1 VGAAPAGRLEAAV
14 SHEPEGA
21 GAGPEAVAADSLVEP
36 LDRLPAG
43 RAGRI
48 LSIVPRE
55 PGQLARLASFGIV
68 PGTIVR
74 LQQCRPA
81 VVLRAG
87 ETTLA
92 LDPAIAAGIAVKR
105 IEEDEP

>member
-1 VGAAPAGRLEAAV
+1 MGATPARRLEARV
-14 SHEPEGA
+14 SHGPWEA
-21 GAGPEAVAADSLVEP
+21 GATPQAIAADFLVQP
-36 LDRLPAG
+36 LDWLPAG
-43 RAGRI
+43 KAGRI
-48 LSIVPRE
+48 VSIVPRE

-68 PGTIVR
+68 PGTIGH

-81 VVLRAG
+81 VVVRTG

-92 LDPAIAAGIAVKR
+92 LDPAIAAGISVKR

>member
-1 VGAAPAGRLEAAV
+1 MSDGPPGSGCAVPAIQ
-14 SHEPEGA
+14 
-21 GAGPEAVAADSLVEP
+21 P
-36 LDRLPAG
+36 LDRLPPG

-48 LSIVPRE
+48 VSIVPRE
-55 PGQLARLASFGIV
+55 PAQLARLASFGLV

-74 LQQCRPA
+74 LQQSRPA
-81 VVLRAG
+81 VVVRTG

>member
-1 VGAAPAGRLEAAV
+1 VSREPGWAGAAAGLATDDPV
-14 SHEPEGA
+14 Q
-21 GAGPEAVAADSLVEP
+21 P

-43 RAGRI
+43 RAGRVV
-48 LSIVPRE
+48 SIVPRE

-74 LQQCRPA
+74 LQQRRPA
-81 VVLRAG
+81 VVVRTG

-92 LDPAIAAGIAVKR
+92 LDPAIAAGIAVR
-105 IEEDEP
+105 GIEEEEP

>member
-1 VGAAPAGRLEAAV
+1 MGAAPARTLGAAV
-14 SHEPEGA
+14 SREPEW
-21 GAGPEAVAADSLVEP
+21 AALAAESQVQP
-36 LDRLPAG
+36 LDRLPDG
-43 RAGRI
+43 SAGRI
-48 LSIVPRE
+48 VSIVPRE

-81 VVLRAG
+81 VVVRTG

-92 LDPAIAAGIAVKR
+92 LDPAIAAGISVKR
-105 IEEDEP
+105 IVEDEP

>member
-1 VGAAPAGRLEAAV
+1 VGAAPARRLEAKV
-14 SHEPEGA
+14 SREPWGSGA
-21 GAGPEAVAADSLVEP
+21 TPPAIAADDPAQP

-48 LSIVPRE
+48 VSIVPRE

-68 PGTIVR
+68 PGTIVH

-81 VVLRAG
+81 VVVRTG

-92 LDPAIAAGIAVKR
+92 LDPAIAAGISVKR